1 MTFFFATFPTPAGP
15 LSVAV
20 NAEGAIVA
28 TAFGPLERLRGRA
41 PGALEFIE
49 DPTRLRAAS
58 TQIADYF
65 AGRQQGFT
73 VPLAPIGSAF
83 QRTVWA
89 ELARIPFGETRSYG
103 DIARTLGTA
112 PRAVGRANAT
122 NPIAL
127 LIPCHRVIGA
137 NGTLTGYAFGE
148 TIKRRLLEHEGVP
161 ISSAGR
167 PVPTKKADSNESA
180 RIESGENPGRLYS
193 RRELSR

>member
-1 MTFFFATFPTPAGP
+1 MTLFFATFPTPAGP
-15 LSVAV
+15 FSVAV
-20 NAEGAIVA
+20 NTKDSIVA
-28 TAFGPLERLRGRA
+28 TAFGPLARLRGRVSGA
-41 PGALEFIE
+41 PEFIE
-49 DPTRLRAAS
+49 DPARLHDVG

-137 NGTLTGYAFGE
+137 NGALTGYAGGVE
-148 TIKRRLLEHEGVP
+148 RKAWLLRHEG
-161 ISSAGR
+161 AM
-167 PVPTKKADSNESA
+167 
-180 RIESGENPGRLYS
+180 L
-193 RRELSR
+193 

>member
-1 MTFFFATFPTPAGP
+1 MTLFFATFPTPAGP
-15 LSVAV
+15 FSVAL

-28 TAFGPLERLRGRA
+28 TAFGPLARLRGRA
-41 PGALEFIE
+41 FGAPEFIE
-49 DPTRLRAAS
+49 NPSRLRVVG

-65 AGRQQGFT
+65 AGRRQGFT

-148 TIKRRLLEHEGVP
+148 TTKRRLLEHEGVLTNP
-161 ISSAGR
+161 AL
-167 PVPTKKADSNESA
+167 PLDTDKKADSNESA
-180 RIESGENPGRLYS
+180 RIGTGELPTRPYS
-193 RRELSR
+193 RRELSK